1 MTKLCRNSECAHQLF
16 SRVAYCPYC
25 GALQNIQRVVHTEP
39 SATPTSRISAPVA
52 DSTDVAG
59 TDAGPVSSGGQSIPA
74 ELPPPLPPATQIQRT
89 TPAHG
94 RPLPA
99 RWLVIALA
107 ALVLLAAAIH
117 LAAPLWP
124 QAGYVA
130 VTCDAPAASELA
142 MLLDLPAQLEPST
155 RAEVLVRVTRA
166 LDAEHS
172 GIRRISVFNTR
183 SRHGDVAT
191 PVVSACSAPTMLGS
205 LLGSHG
211 LAPQLKSQIL
221 GKIESQLAVQES
233 ATALTQV
240 VADLSVSQYL
250 RAPQNTL
257 LVFSDLIDKSV
268 RFNLLS
274 CDNSQ
279 DVIHNYRAS
288 HAGAVQRPAFRNTA
302 VDLNAVPDLGIG
314 PATARCRKAFWQWYF
329 SDAEGPGAQLTMN
342 FLPGRLKKK
351 N

>member
-1 MTKLCRNSECAHQLF
+1 MTPLCLNRECSRQLF
-16 SRVAYCPYC
+16 SRVPYCPYC
-25 GALQNIQRVVHTEP
+25 GAIQEIKKTARTDSV
-39 SATPTSRISAPVA
+39 AAPTSRISTPVA
-52 DSTDVAG
+52 ESPGPASTDPAQVLSAG
-59 TDAGPVSSGGQSIPA
+59 QNPA
-74 ELPPPLPPATQIQRT
+74 DQPAPPLPPATAILPT
-89 TPAHG
+89 TPARG

-99 RWLVIALA
+99 RWLALALA

-117 LAAPLWP
+117 LAVPAWP
-124 QAGYVA
+124 EAGYVA
-130 VTCDAPAASELA
+130 VTCDAPAASELSI
-142 MLLDLPAQLEPST
+142 LLDLPTQLEPST
-155 RAEVLVRVTRA
+155 RAEVLVRLTQA
-166 LDAEHS
+166 LDAEH
-172 GIRRISVFNTR
+172 GGVRRISVFSTR
-183 SRHGDVAT
+183 ARHGDVAT
-191 PVVSACSAPTMLGS
+191 PVVSACAAPTMLGS
-205 LLGSHG
+205 LLGAHG

-257 LVFSDLIDKSV
+257 LVFSDLIDKSA

-329 SDAEGPGAQLTMN
+329 SDAEGQGAQLTMN